1 MSSFKKADILI
12 PQNIDFEKWSVVACD
27 QYTSQ
32 PEYWQSVYDI
42 VGDAYST
49 LNIIFPEVYL
59 SEGNGRIEK
68 INSKMNEYINSGIFK
83 EYKNSLIYVER
94 TISNGKIRHGIVGAI
109 DLEDYDFSKGSTSNV
124 RATEG
129 TVLERIPT
137 RVKIR

>member
-1 MSSFKKADILI
+1 MNLNKHANNYKNNQVTERKVLTMSSFKKADILI

-59 SEGNGRIEK
+59 SEGNG
-68 INSKMNEYINSGIFK
+68 
-83 EYKNSLIYVER
+83 
-94 TISNGKIRHGIVGAI
+94 
-109 DLEDYDFSKGSTSNV
+109 
-124 RATEG
+124 
-129 TVLERIPT
+129 
-137 RVKIR
+137 